1 MPEPGSVPEPMT
13 RMREATADRQGLK
26 AASACR
32 SAPVRT
38 PRRSATMSDQEKASI
53 GVTGLAVMGS
63 NLARNFARNGFV
75 TAVHNR
81 SYAKTKALIDDFG
94 SDGTFVPS
102 ESSADFVASLAVPRK
117 ILIMVKAGGPTD
129 AVIDELAELLEP
141 GDIIIDG
148 GNAKFEDTRRRQA
161 ALQEKG
167 IHFVGCGVSGGEE
180 GALNGPSIMP
190 GGS

>member
-1 MPEPGSVPEPMT
+1 MT
-13 RMREATADRQGLK
+13 ETTPK
-26 AASACR
+26 A
-32 SAPVRT
+32 
-38 PRRSATMSDQEKASI
+38 EI

-94 SDGTFVPS
+94 GDGTFVPS

-129 AVIDELAELLEP
+129 AVIDELAELVEP

-148 GNAKFEDTRRRQA
+148 GNAKFADTRRRQA

-167 IHFVGCGVSGGEE
+167 IHFVGLFV
-180 GALNGPSIMP
+180 
-190 GGS
+190 

>member
-1 MPEPGSVPEPMT
+1 MT
-13 RMREATADRQGLK
+13 ETTPK
-26 AASACR
+26 A
-32 SAPVRT
+32 
-38 PRRSATMSDQEKASI
+38 EI

-94 SDGTFVPS
+94 GDGTFVPS

-129 AVIDELAELLEP
+129 AVIDELGHWSSPATSSSTVETP
-141 GDIIIDG
+141 SSRTPAAGRPRC
-148 GNAKFEDTRRRQA
+148 RRRGFTSSGVACPA
-161 ALQEKG
+161 ARR
-167 IHFVGCGVSGGEE
+167 
-180 GALNGPSIMP
+180 AR
-190 GGS
+190 